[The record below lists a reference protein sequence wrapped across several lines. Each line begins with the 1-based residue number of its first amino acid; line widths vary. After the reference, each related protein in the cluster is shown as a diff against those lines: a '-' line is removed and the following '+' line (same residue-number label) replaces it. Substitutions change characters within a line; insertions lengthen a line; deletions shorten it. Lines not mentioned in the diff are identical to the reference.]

1 MTRCLAPGFALRTA
15 QTGSNSKVST
25 FALLAMTRCLAP
37 AALEDVATQE
47 SQAVAA
53 DDLAEA
59 LTQRLR
65 LIRGGKLDP
74 RD

>member
-1 MTRCLAPGFALRTA
+1 
-15 QTGSNSKVST
+15 
-25 FALLAMTRCLAP
+25 MTRCLAP

>member
-1 MTRCLAPGFALRTA
+1 
-15 QTGSNSKVST
+15 
-25 FALLAMTRCLAP
+25 MTRCLAP
-37 AALEDVATQE
+37 AALEDVATQV